1 MIERYCLLAGML
13 HATTAE
19 HASLLSCTDPDDRE
33 RALLQD
39 RFQVDGHMLESALD
53 PDEVSRIEFHDG
65 QVFLV
70 WKRPESY
77 SGTAAMSFEVSS
89 FGLMLTADSLVVI
102 SARHSLL
109 MAEGVHRTL
118 NSPLDILIDLLFSS
132 VHHYLGHLRVIKLIA
147 RELHKKFDTSLDN
160 QHLLQMFNL
169 SESLIYYI
177 NAIQS
182 NGAVL
187 ERLHNHAQ
195 KNGFP
200 ESVKASLD
208 DLIIENNQCYKQAR
222 IYSTVFASLMDAR
235 GNMANN
241 SMNATLRNLTV
252 VNVVFLPLNLVASI
266 GGMSEF
272 SMMTARYPWWLAYPA
287 LILGMLFLS
296 LLIALLLRKSMFR
309 SSASS
314 PG

>member
-1 MIERYCLLAGML
+1 MIERYSLIDSTL

-19 HASLLSCTDPDDRE
+19 EAPLLLCTDPTAQE
-33 RALLQD
+33 RAFLHQ
-39 RFQVDGHMLESALD
+39 RFQVDAHMLASALD

-65 QVFLV
+65 QLFLI

-77 SGTAAMSFEVSS
+77 SGAAAMSFEVSS
-89 FGLMLTADSLVVI
+89 FGLMLSSESLVVI
-102 SARHSLL
+102 SAGNSLL
-109 MAEGVHRTL
+109 SVQGPHRPL
-118 NSPLDILIDLLFSS
+118 KNPLDIFIDLLFNS

-187 ERLHNHAQ
+187 RRLHNHAE
-195 KNGFP
+195 KNIFP
-200 ESVKASLD
+200 AQVVARLD
-208 DLIIENNQCYKQAR
+208 DLMIENDQCYKQAR

-241 SMNATLRNLTV
+241 NMNATLRNLTV
-252 VNVVFLPLNLVASI
+252 VNVVFLPLNLIASI

-272 SMMTARYPWWLAYPA
+272 SMMTANYPWWVTFPTLM
-287 LILGMLFLS
+287 LGMLFLS
-296 LLIALLLRKSMFR
+296 LLMTWRLRKSLLR
-309 SSASS
+309 SCTTSAR
-314 PG
+314 

>member
-1 MIERYCLLAGML
+1 MFERYSLIDATLQVTTDEQAPLLL
-13 HATTAE
+13 
-19 HASLLSCTDPDDRE
+19 CTDPTAQDRE
-33 RALLQD
+33 FLHQ
-39 RFQVDGHMLESALD
+39 RFQVDTHMLESALD

-65 QVFLV
+65 QLFLI

-77 SGTAAMSFEVSS
+77 SGSAAMSFEVSS
-89 FGLMLTADSLVVI
+89 FGLMLCAESLVVI
-102 SARHSLL
+102 SAGNSLL
-109 MAEGVHRTL
+109 SHASTHRPL
-118 NSPLDILIDLLFSS
+118 QNPLDILIELLFNS

-187 ERLHNHAQ
+187 ERLHHHAE
-195 KNGFP
+195 NNAFP
-200 ESVKASLD
+200 ARFIALLD
-208 DLIIENNQCYKQAR
+208 DLKIENDQCYKQAR

-241 SMNATLRNLTV
+241 NMNATLRNLTV
-252 VNVVFLPLNLVASI
+252 VNVVFLPLNLIASI

-272 SMMTARYPWWLAYPA
+272 SMMTASVPWWISFPA
-287 LILGMLFLS
+287 LVMGMVVLS
-296 LLIALLLRKSMFR
+296 VLMAVLLRKSVFR
-309 SSASS
+309 RRNASSA
-314 PG
+314 

>member
-1 MIERYCLLAGML
+1 MIERYSLIDNRL
-13 HATTAE
+13 HATEAE
-19 HASLLSCTDPDDRE
+19 QAPLLLCTDPTAAE
-33 RALLQD
+33 RAFLHH
-39 RFQVDGHMLESALD
+39 RFQVDAHMLESALD

-65 QVFLV
+65 QLFLI

-89 FGLMLTADSLVVI
+89 FGLMLSPQSLVVI
-102 SARHSLL
+102 SAGNSLL
-109 MAEGVHRTL
+109 SAEGTHRPL
-118 NSPLDILIDLLFSS
+118 KNPLDILIDLLFNS

-187 ERLHNHAQ
+187 ERLHHHAE
-195 KNGFP
+195 KNAFP
-200 ESVKASLD
+200 AQVIALLD
-208 DLIIENNQCYKQAR
+208 DLMIENDQCFKQAR

-241 SMNATLRNLTV
+241 NMNATLRNLTV

-272 SMMTARYPWWLAYPA
+272 SMMTATYPWWIAFPA
-287 LILGMLFLS
+287 LMLGMLVLS
-296 LLIALLLRKSMFR
+296 LCMALLLRKSLFR
-309 SSASS
+309 ASGSSVR
-314 PG
+314 